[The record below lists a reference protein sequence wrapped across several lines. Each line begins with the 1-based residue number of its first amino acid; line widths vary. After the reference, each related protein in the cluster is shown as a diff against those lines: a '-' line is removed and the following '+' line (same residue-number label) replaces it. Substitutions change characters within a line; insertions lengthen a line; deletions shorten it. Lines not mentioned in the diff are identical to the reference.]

1 MADDLLGN
9 LKFVKVAALHDL
21 RVAEELQKV
30 LRSQRVAAV
39 IINDERYQHKSET
52 ERAEAEPDG
61 DAFRIEVPEAA
72 ARRAREIIDVLMR
85 ETD

>member
-1 MADDLLGN
+1 MRDLLGN
-9 LKFVKVAALHDL
+9 LKFVKVASLHDL

-39 IINDERYQHKSET
+39 IINDEKYQHKPDS

-72 ARRAREIIDVLMR
+72 ARRAREIIDVLMHD
-85 ETD
+85 EE